1 MKLELGKCLRI
12 VSLAVQ
18 DVKAAK
24 GFYVKKL
31 GFKVVEE
38 TRDFIQVDCG
48 SIQLCL
54 DRDEQAHEKG
64 AVKSEPRLLF
74 QVVDLKQVHEQL
86 EGKGLEPSII
96 QGAPG
101 RHWFAIQDPDG
112 HELVFSETL

>member
-12 VSLAVQ
+12 VSLAVR

-31 GFKVVEE
+31 GFQVVEE
-38 TRDFIQVDCG
+38 TKDFVQVDCG
-48 SIQLCL
+48 TIQLCL
-54 DRDEQAHEKG
+54 DREELPHEEA
-64 AVKSEPRLLF
+64 AVRSEPRLLF
-74 QVVDLKQVHEQL
+74 HVNDLRNVHEQL
-86 EGKGLEPSII
+86 DRKGMQPSII

-101 RHWFAIQDPDG
+101 RHWFAIQDPDR

>member
-1 MKLELGKCLRI
+1 MKPELGKCLRI

-18 DVKAAK
+18 DVKVAK

-38 TRDFIQVDCG
+38 TKDFVQVECG

-54 DRDEQAHEKG
+54 DRKELVHEKG
-64 AVKSEPRLLF
+64 AVKCEPRLLF
-74 QVVDLKQVHEQL
+74 QIDDLRQVHEQL
-86 EGKGLEPSII
+86 GGKGLAPSII

-112 HELVFSETL
+112 HELVFSEIL

>member
-1 MKLELGKCLRI
+1 MKPELGQCLRI
-12 VSLAVQ
+12 ISLAVN

-38 TRDFIQVDCG
+38 TSDFVQIDCG

-54 DRDEQAHEKG
+54 DREEQLHEKG

-74 QVVDLKQVHEQL
+74 QITDLRRVHEQFDR
-86 EGKGLEPSII
+86 KGLEPSII